1 MISRI
6 YRPLLRSTLPT
17 FRLNSQRSFSF
28 LSWARSLLTPQTHSI
43 SQEHKVHLKLKM
55 SSSQHTISPI
65 PPPPAN
71 RKLEAKDGALVWIDC
86 EMTGLD
92 VESERIIEIACII
105 TDGQLNPVD
114 EGVNY
119 VIRTEKEVL
128 DKMNDWCI
136 RQHGHSGL
144 TKACLDPEKSFQHA
158 DVRAAILAY
167 VRDRIPLPY
176 HACLA
181 GSTVHA
187 DAKFLHK
194 EMPEVCIHSQKIRL
208 TIANRFSPSPFQLM
222 SHLHYRIVDVSSI
235 KELVARWYGEEKRWT
250 GGKGNHRALDD
261 IKGSIE
267 ELKHYRK
274 RFFTKQ

>member
-1 MISRI
+1 
-6 YRPLLRSTLPT
+6 
-17 FRLNSQRSFSF
+17 
-28 LSWARSLLTPQTHSI
+28 
-43 SQEHKVHLKLKM
+43 M
-55 SSSQHTISPI
+55 SSSQHAISPI
-65 PPPPAN
+65 PPPAAN

-105 TDGQLNPVD
+105 TDGQLNPLD

-194 EMPEVCIHSQKIRL
+194 EMPE
-208 TIANRFSPSPFQLM
+208 LM

-235 KELVARWYGEEKRWT
+235 KELVSRWYGEDKRWT

>member
-1 MISRI
+1 MNSRI
-6 YRPLLRSTLPT
+6 YQPAIRSTFTT
-17 FRLNSQRSFSF
+17 FRPRPHFQHHHRSFSF
-28 LSWARSLLTPQTHSI
+28 LSWAQSLLTTKTTSI
-43 SQEHKVHLKLKM
+43 SQSSHTIQPNTM
-55 SSSQHTISPI
+55 TSSQHAISPI

-92 VESERIIEIACII
+92 EKTERIIEIACII

-119 VIRTEKEVL
+119 VIRTEKPIL

-136 RQHGHSGL
+136 KQHGHSGL
-144 TKACLDPEKSFQHA
+144 TKACLDPEKSFQHD

-194 EMPEVCIHSQKIRL
+194 EMPEV
-208 TIANRFSPSPFQLM
+208 
-222 SHLHYRIVDVSSI
+222 RI
-235 KELVARWYGEEKRWT
+235 
-250 GGKGNHRALDD
+250 
-261 IKGSIE
+261 
-267 ELKHYRK
+267 
-274 RFFTKQ
+274 